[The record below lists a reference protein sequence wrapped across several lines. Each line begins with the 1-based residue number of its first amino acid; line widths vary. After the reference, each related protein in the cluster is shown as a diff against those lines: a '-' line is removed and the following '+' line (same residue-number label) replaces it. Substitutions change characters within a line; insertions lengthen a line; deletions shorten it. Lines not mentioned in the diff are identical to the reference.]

1 MVQKS
6 ALAHQA
12 EDAGGVVVGGT
23 REVLGGKVMAAAAAE
38 GEQAQRTSQSVADPA

>member
-23 REVLGGKVMAAAAAE
+23 REVLGGKVMAAAAE